1 MAGLMGNVQCVAP
14 PKAGAALSE
23 VIWTE
28 PALAH
33 LEAIR
38 VYIEQFNPM
47 AARDVA
53 TSLKELGDS
62 LAAFPHRW
70 RPVRGAGLRELV
82 STYPY
87 IIRYYI
93 DGDRVV
99 ILRVR
104 HTSRRPT
111 TP

>member
-1 MAGLMGNVQCVAP
+1 MN
-14 PKAGAALSE
+14 E

-38 VYIEQFNPM
+38 AYIHQFNPR
-47 AARDVA
+47 AAREVA
-53 TSLKELGDS
+53 ASLKALGDS
-62 LAAFPHRW
+62 LKNFPHRG
-70 RPVRGAGLRELV
+70 RPVSGTAMRELI

-87 IIRYYI
+87 IVRYLI
-93 DGDRVV
+93 DGDKVV

-104 HTSRRPT
+104 HAARRPT
-111 TP
+111 NP

>member
-1 MAGLMGNVQCVAP
+1 M
-14 PKAGAALSE
+14 SE

-38 VYIEQFNPM
+38 AYIQQFNPK
-47 AARDVA
+47 AAPQVA
-53 TSLKELGDS
+53 ASLKALGDS
-62 LAAFPHRW
+62 LTHFPHRG
-70 RPVRGAGLRELV
+70 RLVRGTVMRELI

-87 IIRYYI
+87 IIRYAI
-93 DGDRVV
+93 DGDKVV